1 MIPARSRLRIL
12 RGPAAVA
19 GPLRRLVLDHSTNGG
34 ASDELGSREACSRFL
49 VDTACGEA
57 EWGERDWS
65 EGHEERQSPM
75 HQCHRKSGSS
85 VGRPRRN

>member
-34 ASDELGSREACSRFL
+34 ASDELGNRAACSRFL

-57 EWGERDWS
+57 EWDARHWS

-75 HQCHRKSGSS
+75 HQCHRNERAA
-85 VGRPRRN
+85 VQ